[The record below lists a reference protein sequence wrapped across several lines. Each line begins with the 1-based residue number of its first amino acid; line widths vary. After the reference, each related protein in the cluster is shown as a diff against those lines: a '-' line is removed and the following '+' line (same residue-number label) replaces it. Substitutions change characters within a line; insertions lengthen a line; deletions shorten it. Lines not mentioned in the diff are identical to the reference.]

1 MKRRRL
7 RKILLLFLTILNG
20 VGLYATHNRAGEITY
35 IQLSNLTIRATLVT
49 YTKTS
54 SVGADRDTLS
64 ISWGDG
70 SFTNVKRSNGN
81 GQPLPNDIKKNIYIA
96 EHTYPGRGT
105 YSISMLDPNR
115 IDNILNVDPPN
126 SINVPFYIQSTI
138 TLFNTTFQG
147 INHSPILLKAP
158 IDIACLYQVFEHNP
172 SAYDEDGDSLSFELV
187 TPLMAANTAVP
198 NYLLPS
204 QISPGINNT
213 VSLDSKTG
221 SFIWRSPQ
229 RAGEYNIAIAISE
242 YRKGIKISSTIRD
255 MQILVVESC
264 KENNP
269 PSITGILD
277 TCVIAGSL
285 IDLNFFVEDPD
296 KGSRGGS
303 VKIEVDG
310 APLFLENP
318 AQVFFPSG
326 FNQPRVNINFKWMTA
341 CNHVRKEPYSIFIKA
356 VDNYFDTSGL
366 TTTRVIRIKV
376 IGPSPE
382 NLTSINENENIRL
395 YWDAPYKCTMDSS
408 DFRGFSVWRK
418 INNGFLRQDTC
429 NPGLEQ
435 SAYKQLAYLVNDLN
449 NLKFTFLDS
458 TALKGNAY
466 CYRVQAEFAK
476 LSPGNFPYNFTPSLA
491 SNETCDYLSTDS
503 PLLLNTD
510 VLTTNPVNGKIL
522 IKWTKPD
529 PEKYDYQKRTPPF
542 TIKAY
547 HSENSIIF
555 SEITDY
561 TQSTNSLRNFIDTLF
576 IDSLRNTSS
585 TSHFYKIEIISGDQF
600 RVESDTAESIFLS
613 VKNDNGFMSLSW
625 DESTPWN
632 NYEYTVF
639 KKNKIAAIYDS
650 IFTTSSRSYQDHDI
664 IYGEEYCYL
673 VKAKGSYGIP
683 WIESPLINHSN
694 EYCILARDSTPPC
707 CPVFQVKGP
716 CEGNPDSPV
725 QVNEISW
732 NNPNLNCPSQDI
744 AGYRVYAI
752 YKDGSSEILTEIADP
767 NLTKY
772 THMIT
777 RNEPLCYQVSAYD
790 TLGLECSPLEK
801 ICANYCPA
809 YELPNTFTPNGD
821 GFNDL
826 FIPRIN
832 RYIQSVELTI
842 LNRWGQVVFKS
853 IDPEINWN
861 GSNLNGEQLSDGTY
875 YYKCKVIP
883 YPNTDQIQEWIITG
897 FIELLKGR

>member
-1 MKRRRL
+1 MWMGRN
-7 RKILLLFLTILNG
+7 ISLLCIAMMYSANLL
-20 VGLYATHNRAGEITY
+20 ATHNRAGEITY
-35 IQLSNLTIRATLVT
+35 IQLSNLTIRATLIT

-64 ISWGDG
+64 INWGDG

-187 TPLMAANTAVP
+187 TPLMAENTGVP

-204 QISPGINNT
+204 QILPGINNA

-221 SFIWRSPQ
+221 SFTWRSPQ
-229 RAGEYNIAIAISE
+229 RAGEYNIAIAITE

-269 PSITGILD
+269 PLISGILD
-277 TCVIAGSL
+277 TCVVAGSL
-285 IDLNFFVEDPD
+285 IDLSFFVDDPD

-303 VKIEVDG
+303 VKVEVDG

-318 AQVFFPSG
+318 ALVSFPSG
-326 FNQPRVNINFKWMTA
+326 FNTPKVTVNLKWNTA

-356 VDNYFDTSGL
+356 VDNYFDTTGL
-366 TTTRVIRIKV
+366 TATRVLRIKV
-376 IGPSPE
+376 IGPKPS
-382 NLTSINENENIRL
+382 NLRSINESDKIRL
-395 YWDAPYKCTMDSS
+395 FWDFPYVCNMDSS
-408 DFRGFSVWRK
+408 DFKGFSVWRK
-418 INNGFLRQDTC
+418 INNGFLLQDTC

-435 SAYKQLAYLVNDLN
+435 SEYMQIAYLVNDLN
-449 NLKFTFLDS
+449 NSKYTYLDS
-458 TALKGNAY
+458 SSLKGIPY

-476 LSPGNFPYNFTPSLA
+476 LSPGNYPYNFTPSLA
-491 SNETCDYLSTDS
+491 SNETCDYISTDA
-503 PLLLNTD
+503 PLLLNAD
-510 VLTTNPVNGKIL
+510 VLVTNSTDGKIK

-529 PEKYDYQKRTPPF
+529 PAKYDYLNRKPPF
-542 TIKAY
+542 TIKAF
-547 HSENSIIF
+547 HSVDFVNYL
-555 SEITDY
+555 EIAGY
-561 TQSTNSLRNFIDTLF
+561 TQSTNDLLNFSDTLF
-576 IDSLRNTSS
+576 IDSLRNTIDNR
-585 TSHFYKIEIISGDQF
+585 HFYKIVIGSNDNYI
-600 RVESDTAESIFLS
+600 VESDTAQSIFLN
-613 VKNDNGFMSLSW
+613 VKNDNGFMFLSW

-632 NYEYTVF
+632 NYEYTIF
-639 KKNKIAAIYDS
+639 KKNKSASKYDS
-650 IFTTSSRSYQDHDI
+650 IFTTSLRSFQDKEI

-673 VKAKGSYGIP
+673 LRSKGSYGIS

-694 EYCILARDSTPPC
+694 EFCITAIDSTPPC
-707 CPVFQVKGP
+707 CPDFQVKGP
-716 CEGNPDSPV
+716 CENRPDVPTD
-725 QVNEISW
+725 VNEISW
-732 NNPNLNCPSQDI
+732 NNPNLSCISQDI
-744 AGYRVYAI
+744 SGYRVYVI
-752 YKDGSSEILTEIADP
+752 YPDGRTELLTEINDP
-767 NLTKY
+767 GLTKY
-772 THMIT
+772 THLIT
-777 RNEPLCYQVSAYD
+777 KNEPLCYQVSAFD
-790 TLGLECSPLEK
+790 TLGLECKPFEK
-801 ICANYCPA
+801 ICANYCPS

-821 GFNDL
+821 GFNDV
-826 FIPRIN
+826 FTPRIN
-832 RYIQSVELTI
+832 RYIQSIELSI
-842 LNRWGQVVFKS
+842 VNRWGQVVYTTV
-853 IDPEINWN
+853 DPEINWN
-861 GSNLNGEQLSDGTY
+861 GNNNNGNQLSDGTY
-875 YYKCKVIP
+875 YYKCKVRP
-883 YPNTDQIQEWIITG
+883 YPNAEKIQEWVITG